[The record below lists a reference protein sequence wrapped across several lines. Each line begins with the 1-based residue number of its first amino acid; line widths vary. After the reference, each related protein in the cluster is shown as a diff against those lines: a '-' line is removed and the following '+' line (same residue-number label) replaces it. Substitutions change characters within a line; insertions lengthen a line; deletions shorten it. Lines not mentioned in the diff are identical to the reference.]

1 MKTTI
6 ASLFLITL
14 ASTVAAQNAPAKSQS
29 RLNINELNI
38 QLGFFRQNNLD
49 ANLANFKK
57 LAPESV
63 LLINNFSGYKTSSG
77 FVSTGNTM
85 FSVLLGVQFLDKN
98 KNTYKAN
105 PILRIGIS
113 YFTGAQLSGNVFSEE
128 KKTYDTL
135 RSSTT
140 SETFYIDSTRTKE
153 YGMNYSSQ
161 QLRLDASLLF
171 STNPAARWKFYS
183 GIGITTGLSFNARTN
198 IYYRESESKEMRNAN
213 ESNFGYGYSSY
224 GSSVTTFET
233 IRNKSNFG
241 MSAYIPLGVDFRIG
255 RREFWKRTHLFYEF
269 RPSINYVSIP
279 ELQSMVN
286 AHLVQGLGFKVTW

>member
-1 MKTTI
+1 MKATI

-14 ASTVAAQNAPAKSQS
+14 ATTVAAQNAPAKLQS

-38 QLGFFRQNNLD
+38 QLGFFGQGNLN
-49 ANLANFKK
+49 ASLADFKK

-63 LLINNFSGYKTSSG
+63 LLNNNFSGYKTRSG
-77 FVSTGNTM
+77 YASAGNTM
-85 FSVLLGVQFLDKN
+85 FSVLLGVRFLDKN

-113 YFTGAQLSGNVFSEE
+113 YFTGAQLSGTIFSEE
-128 KKTYDTL
+128 KKTFDTL
-135 RSSTT
+135 RSATT
-140 SETFYIDSTRTKE
+140 SETVYIDSTHTKE
-153 YGMNYSSQ
+153 YGMNYSSE

-171 STNPAARWKFYS
+171 STNPSARWKFYS
-183 GIGITTGLSFNARTN
+183 GIGITTGLSFNAQTI
-198 IYYRESESKEMRNAN
+198 IYYSESESKEMRNAN
-213 ESNFGYGYSSY
+213 EPTYGYGYSSY
-224 GSSVTTFET
+224 GTSITTSET
-233 IRNKSNFG
+233 IKNKGNFA

-279 ELQSMVN
+279 ELQTIVN